1 MTSGKDGLTVSRALT
16 PTNLEKRCRNCN
28 WGVEWQCSW
37 PSLSYQSPLWDWLRD
52 RVVKTRCCGLMLS
65 FLLSR
70 EFRGS
75 EISILF
81 QQDRLLSW
89 SQRLLEFSDIAQ
101 AHLQGFSPWTRH
113 ESVSALQFGPTGLKF
128 TLNTGSIVKKSAV
141 SITSAL
147 CFAHHR
153 FCTKQIL

>member
-28 WGVEWQCSW
+28 WGVEWQCS
-37 PSLSYQSPLWDWLRD
+37 SLSYQSPLWDWLRD

-89 SQRLLEFSDIAQ
+89 SQRLFEFSDIPQ

-113 ESVSALQFGPTGLKF
+113 ESVSALP
-128 TLNTGSIVKKSAV
+128 LNTGSIVKKSAV

-153 FCTKQIL
+153 LCTKQIL